1 MVPQTVSFGRADVI
15 FLTEMKEKRPV
26 DFHSVMKQFLSITD
40 IETEILKVADA
51 IAGVVC
57 EFHRML
63 QLAPYPVCSS
73 TGCCEVA
80 KRF

>member
-1 MVPQTVSFGRADVI
+1 MLWILLVPQTVSFGRADVI

-51 IAGVVC
+51 ITGVV
-57 EFHRML
+57 
-63 QLAPYPVCSS
+63 
-73 TGCCEVA
+73 
-80 KRF
+80 